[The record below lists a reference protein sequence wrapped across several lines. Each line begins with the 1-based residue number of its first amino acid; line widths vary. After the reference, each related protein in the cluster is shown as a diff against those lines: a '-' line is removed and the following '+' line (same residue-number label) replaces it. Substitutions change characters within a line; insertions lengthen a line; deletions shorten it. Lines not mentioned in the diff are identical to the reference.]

1 MPHLFMG
8 PTERDHVSDLH
19 FLDIPQPSP
28 GNAVNMVRLQE
39 YHEVL
44 THTLPEDG
52 DSSIEST
59 DTEVEHLDDEYDL
72 DPLSYPPGLQS

>member
-1 MPHLFMG
+1 MG